1 MRSFSLF
8 VVFAVL
14 AALGA
19 VVQAQSTFD
28 CPCFD
33 DNMDF
38 TDSYTNSCVG
48 PRSGDYTIQ
57 SIKWQMVDSSTFIY
71 NSYSVQVTC
80 DGVNVGDLYN
90 GRGNDSNTVSVGTKC
105 SNYGAEVFC
114 RNSVLDCSP
123 LELRVDSSVYCT
135 GTACSC

>member
-14 AALGA
+14 AAVGA

-33 DNMDF
+33 TYPSF
-38 TDSYTNSCVG
+38 STTYTNSCVG

-80 DGVNVGDLYN
+80 DGVNTGSLYN
-90 GRGNDSNTVSVGTKC
+90 GRGNDSYTVTVNSKC
-105 SNYGAEVFC
+105 SNYGVEVFC
-114 RNSVLDCSP
+114 RNTVNDCSP
-123 LELRVDSSVYCT
+123 LELRVDSTVYCS
-135 GTACSC
+135 GSACSC